1 MACRRQQCHPGD
13 GVSLEERFFCVRV
26 DDELW
31 WLSYSLG
38 YLRFACSCGTGS
50 GLPCSTSGQSFQET
64 NQVRSCGVT
73 PKASP
78 GLMAWVAMCA
88 GRPAAWGY
96 SCHHFRARQGPL
108 A

>member
-38 YLRFACSCGTGS
+38 YLRFARLGS
-50 GLPCSTSGQSFQET
+50 GRGPLCSNSGQ
-64 NQVRSCGVT
+64 C
-73 PKASP
+73 P
-78 GLMAWVAMCA
+78 
-88 GRPAAWGY
+88 
-96 SCHHFRARQGPL
+96 FRKL
-108 A
+108 TK